1 MSVTAS
7 HSSTIAEECIKLLR
21 LLHRL
26 PAWNKKINEFI
37 CLKMSLLNEIISE
50 IAGLHRN
57 MTLLDI
63 CCGSGAIG
71 LSLASK
77 VGNVSRDFLFF
88 LSNLD

>member
-50 IAGLHRN
+50 IISFRRLILRQMN
-57 MTLLDI
+57 
-63 CCGSGAIG
+63 
-71 LSLASK
+71 SLI
-77 VGNVSRDFLFF
+77 FLFQAGSLWSS
-88 LSNLD
+88 LSSLMHSSAMVLL